1 MRQAF
6 FFLTPLLL
14 AACDAASSDP
24 GRDAWLRVSGAQ
36 FVPGTLH
43 TTADGPSVVALNL
56 SRSQAMRG
64 DAALHVSGALDPTTN
79 AVAIW
84 LSGDRGFWLIP
95 AGLPDVTLDNALS
108 FASTAELSRDA
119 PLGAGTLA
127 AVALSHDGVAGPP
140 AEAALEILDRP
151 SAQGALVVTLRWDT
165 DADLDLHVVDATGV
179 EIWARNPNSWQATPG
194 APLDPTAWKRGGL
207 LDADSNSQCV
217 IDGRNQENVVW
228 STAAPSGHYLV
239 RVDTFS
245 LCDQSAA
252 HWSVAIRAQ
261 GVILAQAQGIA
272 TPASA
277 RPPHDLGAGIL
288 ALEIDLP

>member
-1 MRQAF
+1 MRPA
-6 FFLTPLLL
+6 LLVLAL
-14 AACDAASSDP
+14 AACDGASSDS

-36 FVPGTLH
+36 FVPEKLT

-56 SRSQAMRG
+56 SRSQATRG
-64 DAALHVSGALDPTTN
+64 DTALHLSGTLGSTAN

-84 LSGDRGFWLIP
+84 LNGDRGFWLLP
-95 AGLPDVTLDNALS
+95 AGLPDVTLDNALT
-108 FASTAELSRDA
+108 FASTVGLSLEA
-119 PLGAGTLA
+119 PLGARTVTV
-127 AVALSHDGVAGPP
+127 VALSHAGIAGPP
-140 AEAALEILDRP
+140 SEAALEILDTTK
-151 SAQGALVVTLRWDT
+151 AQGALVVTLQWDT
-165 DADLDLHVVDATGV
+165 DADLDLHVVDSAGV

-217 IDGRNQENVVW
+217 IDGRNQENIVW
-228 STAAPSGHYLV
+228 STSAPSGHYLV

-252 HWSVAIRAQ
+252 RWTVSARTADGTQ
-261 GVILAQAQGIA
+261 LGLAQGIA

-277 RPPHDLGAGIL
+277 RPPHDLGAGVR
-288 ALEIDLP
+288 ALEFDLP